1 MLFDGHGDVWTDVTC
16 KRVDHNET
24 DIFRKYHLKKFQAG
38 KVTGG
43 IFVIW
48 IDPPYDQDPPARSKQ
63 IVESIKAEMIDSADL
78 LNFVTKFD
86 DFEKGTKAGK
96 INVVTGIEGL
106 SQIGED
112 IDMIDYFYNEVGARH
127 AMLTWNELN
136 ALATGCPQDP
146 TRGLT
151 EAGKRA
157 VKRMEKLG
165 MVLDVSHLN
174 DKSFWDLMSIATTP
188 VIASHSNSR
197 TVCPAKRN
205 LTDDMLKEIAK
216 TGGLVG
222 MNSLR
227 EFVSEKREEQNVQK
241 LCDHLEKEGYME
253 TSYQSTL
260 HPSASPKLSLG
271 ERNMTSVKDCGLLL
285 ERIYRGEC
293 VSEEASEQMLE
304 LLKKQENTTKIPAG
318 IKDEVETAN
327 KTGET
332 DEDQHDIAIVY
343 GAKTTYV
350 LCVMSEGWKNSDDAV
365 ENIRNISSM
374 VYNYLNL

>member
-78 LNFVTKFD
+78 L
-86 DFEKGTKAGK
+86 
-96 INVVTGIEGL
+96 NVVTGIEGL

-241 LCDHLEKEGYME
+241 LCDHLDYIANLIGIDHIGLGYDFDDYLGGE
-253 TSYQSTL
+253 ALSSFSSNL
-260 HPSASPKLSLG
+260 DSPSADGVSNEAEAYNLILEMKKRGYSQ
-271 ERNMTSVKDCGLLL
+271 EDCDKVAYKNF
-285 ERIYRGEC
+285 YR
-293 VSEEASEQMLE
+293 VFKQV
-304 LLKKQENTTKIPAG
+304 LK
-318 IKDEVETAN
+318 
-327 KTGET
+327 
-332 DEDQHDIAIVY
+332 
-343 GAKTTYV
+343 
-350 LCVMSEGWKNSDDAV
+350 
-365 ENIRNISSM
+365 
-374 VYNYLNL
+374 

>member
-16 KRVDHNET
+16 KRVDNHET

-48 IDPPYDQDPPARSKQ
+48 IDPPYDKDPAARSKQ
-63 IVESIKAEMIDSADL
+63 IVQSIKEEMIDSADL
-78 LNFVTKFD
+78 LNFVTKFE

-146 TRGLT
+146 SRGLT
-151 EAGKRA
+151 EAGKLA

-216 TGGLVG
+216 
-222 MNSLR
+222 
-227 EFVSEKREEQNVQK
+227 
-241 LCDHLEKEGYME
+241 
-253 TSYQSTL
+253 
-260 HPSASPKLSLG
+260 PAAW
-271 ERNMTSVKDCGLLL
+271 SV
-285 ERIYRGEC
+285 
-293 VSEEASEQMLE
+293 
-304 LLKKQENTTKIPAG
+304 
-318 IKDEVETAN
+318 
-327 KTGET
+327 
-332 DEDQHDIAIVY
+332 
-343 GAKTTYV
+343 
-350 LCVMSEGWKNSDDAV
+350 
-365 ENIRNISSM
+365 
-374 VYNYLNL
+374 

>member
-63 IVESIKAEMIDSADL
+63 IVESIKAEMIVL
-78 LNFVTKFD
+78 LTCSTLSPSLMTLKRAPRQARS
-86 DFEKGTKAGK
+86 TLSP
-96 INVVTGIEGL
+96 GIEGL

-241 LCDHLEKEGYME
+241 LCDHLDYIANLIGIDHIGLGYDFDDYLGGE
-253 TSYQSTL
+253 ALSSFSSNL
-260 HPSASPKLSLG
+260 DSPSADGVSNEAEAYNLILEMKKRGYSQ
-271 ERNMTSVKDCGLLL
+271 EDCDKVAYKNF
-285 ERIYRGEC
+285 YR
-293 VSEEASEQMLE
+293 VFKQV
-304 LLKKQENTTKIPAG
+304 LK
-318 IKDEVETAN
+318 
-327 KTGET
+327 
-332 DEDQHDIAIVY
+332 
-343 GAKTTYV
+343 
-350 LCVMSEGWKNSDDAV
+350 
-365 ENIRNISSM
+365 
-374 VYNYLNL
+374 